1 VTTAGPTVITFDLFS
16 ALIDSRSGA
25 GLTFAALA
33 AERGW
38 PVPGSTV
45 YDAWDARNKENQRT
59 CRTWVPYEVL
69 AAGALGHV
77 YVELGLRGEPETDL
91 ARILDSLPDW
101 PLWPDVAGALPDLG
115 SRYRIGLLSNVDDAL
130 FRRTRAAA
138 LVEPGLAMTSERLG
152 AYKPDP
158 AIYLRAKERLGPMVH
173 IASSARDVRGS
184 LESGIPVVRLA
195 RPGHHVDPEGP
206 DPTLEAEGISEL
218 PALVAQAART
228 LGD

>member
-1 VTTAGPTVITFDLFS
+1 MTGAGPTVITFDLFS

-38 PVPGSTV
+38 PVPGSAV
-45 YDAWDARNKENQRT
+45 YDAWDARNKEHQRR
-59 CRTWVPYEVL
+59 CRAWVPYEVL
-69 AAGALGHV
+69 AAAALGHV

-91 ARILDSLPDW
+91 ARVLDSLPDW
-101 PLWPDVAGALPDLG
+101 PLWPDVADAVPDLRSG
-115 SRYRIGLLSNVDDAL
+115 YRIGLLSNVDDAL

-138 LVEPGLAMTSERLG
+138 LVDPDLAMTSERLG

-158 AIYLRAKERLGPMVH
+158 AIYLRAKERLGRMVH

-206 DPTLEAEGISEL
+206 DPTLEAEGIREL
-218 PALVAQAART
+218 PALVAQAARA
-228 LGD
+228 LDD